1 MTYSNSIENRKEV
14 IEMIKDLSNYF
25 TNIRDELCEPYGLS
39 SIQAVIILDIYHHP
53 DERRVTDI
61 CKRLHKSTNTISPL
75 INRLV
80 AKGYLKKK
88 VSKDDGR
95 STNVYLTEKT
105 KEMTNNILVDV
116 SDYTWPFFEGVS
128 DEEFDHIFSALKK
141 LLEVTKE

>member
-1 MTYSNSIENRKEV
+1 MSCVNSIENRKE
-14 IEMIKDLSNYF
+14 IISMIKDLSNYF
-25 TNIRDELCEPYGLS
+25 SNIRDELCEPYGLS

-88 VSKDDGR
+88 VSKEDGR

-105 KEMTNNILVDV
+105 KEMTDNILVDV
-116 SDYTWPFFEGVS
+116 SDYTWPFFESINDTQFEQVYN
-128 DEEFDHIFSALKK
+128 ALKL
-141 LLEVTKE
+141 LLEVTSE